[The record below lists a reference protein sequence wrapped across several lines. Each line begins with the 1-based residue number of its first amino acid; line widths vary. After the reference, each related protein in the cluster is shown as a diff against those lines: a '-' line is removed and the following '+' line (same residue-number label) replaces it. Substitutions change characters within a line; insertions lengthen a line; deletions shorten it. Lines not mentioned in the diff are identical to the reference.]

1 MIWVAELEV
10 MLVAAVPPKVTAVAP
25 ERSVPVMVTCVP
37 PAAGPE
43 VGEREVMAGG
53 DGMVLFTQEPD
64 QQPETWDVAVILPEV
79 LKLTGN
85 RLRAAIISPD
95 LARKEKARFGITRW
109 PSLVFVRDGGYVGVI
124 EGMRNWDEYAREIS
138 EMLEK
143 PVGRAPSVG
152 IPVMSA
158 DEPSACH

>member
-1 MIWVAELEV
+1 MSETVEFSVVRAAEMKESFSKLLERLRAQSKITLLDEEGLEAFV
-10 MLVAAVPPKVTAVAP
+10 M
-25 ERSVPVMVTCVP
+25 E
-37 PAAGPE
+37 
-43 VGEREVMAGG
+43 GG

-79 LKLTGN
+79 LKLTGD

-124 EGMRNWDEYAREIS
+124 EGMRNWDEYAREIA

-143 PVGRAPSVG
+143 PIGRAPSIG
-152 IPVMSA
+152 IPVLSA
-158 DEPSACH
+158 DAPSACH